1 MLCLYVLQDT
11 SLGQEA
17 QSLLTVS
24 DDDATSF
31 LQCLHRIYCSPLCS
45 SPFQARQVTWNTG
58 QRLRLGTLSAG
69 ALIVNM
75 LQEDRGGAAG
85 WWKRPAEAWGP
96 GQRLL
101 ACGAQVIAELRAA
114 VREEL
119 GYSCSAGMTLLVFAC
134 NGYGPAACI
143 LAGARVERLSD

>member
-1 MLCLYVLQDT
+1 
-11 SLGQEA
+11 
-17 QSLLTVS
+17 
-24 DDDATSF
+24 
-31 LQCLHRIYCSPLCS
+31 
-45 SPFQARQVTWNTG
+45 
-58 QRLRLGTLSAG
+58 
-69 ALIVNM
+69 M

-119 GYSCSAGMTLLVFAC
+119 GYSCSAGAPQAALAWAC
-134 NGYGPAACI
+134 SGPAACTP
-143 LAGARVERLSD
+143 AEAHAERRVLVGMPSQHALTRIVVPDCASQSDKNLEGLSELLPCHTEWNTAQYSGITGVQCYSVNICCLRVAC